1 MATGKESPRQRMIG
15 MMYLVLTAL
24 LALQVSSAIV
34 EKFISLNSS
43 MEVAI
48 DRAAAQNQLQ
58 YHAIQ
63 RAVKDRG
70 NRKEE
75 IRLLEQSQQLK
86 KQSNDMI
93 VYMNQLKQEMI
104 EASGGKEDD
113 GTLKGAKEETAIEV
127 LMVGASPKA
136 GKAYELQK
144 RLNDYAAF
152 VQSVTGKPV
161 PKLALD
167 GKEDPLYQ
175 SNPEQKNKDFAQL
188 NFAQTPLVAAMAVV
202 SELETR
208 VVSIER
214 DAVND
219 MMAKVGL
226 DDYKVDHLKPMVRSS
241 SKYVPAGTP
250 YQAEVFMAATSTS
263 MLPQISIGSQA
274 LSVNGEGIG
283 QFKFTA
289 SGGNYDPQGLAKKSF
304 TAQIKVKKPNGQDT
318 VYSVTEEYY
327 VVQPLIKVSSVSS
340 QSLYFNCGN
349 KKEVDVPA
357 LGAYYKPSFS
367 ATGATIK
374 TTDKKSVIYI
384 IPNTPNTELKV
395 FSDGQF
401 IGSEKYKV
409 IPVPKPTIE
418 VKVNNAPVNIK
429 TGISPQ
435 SLRNISIKAIPEPNF
450 AKDQPEDATYKV
462 SEWTIEVGRGRMGVQ
477 GANRTVKDVEIQPYN
492 GSDLRDKDMLIITPV
507 KVMRKNYLGAWEEVS
522 VPKTPIL
529 IPVYSN

>member
-48 DRAAAQNQLQ
+48 DRAAAQNQSQ
-58 YHAIQ
+58 YSAIQ
-63 RAVKDRG
+63 KAVKDRG
-70 NRKEE
+70 NRKDEL
-75 IRLLEQSQQLK
+75 RLLEQSQQLK

-104 EASGGKEDD
+104 AASGGKDDD

-127 LMVGASPKA
+127 MMVGSSPKT

-208 VVSIER
+208 VVSLER
-214 DAVND
+214 DAVNQ
-219 MMAKVGL
+219 MLANVGIT
-226 DDYKVDHLKPMVRSS
+226 DTKVDRLIPMVRSS
-241 SKYVPAGTP
+241 AKYVPAGTP
-250 YQAEVFMAATSTS
+250 YQAEVFMSATSSS
-263 MLPQISIGSQA
+263 MLPQISVGTQA
-274 LSVNGEGIG
+274 LNVNGDGIG
-283 QFKFTA
+283 QYKFTA
-289 SGGNYDPQGLAKKSF
+289 SGGNYDAQGLAKKTY
-304 TAQIKVKKPNGQDT
+304 TAQIKMKKPNGQDT
-318 VYSVTEEYY
+318 IYTVTEEYY
-327 VVQPLIKVSSVSS
+327 VVQPLIKVNSVAS

-357 LGAYYKPSFS
+357 LGAYYKPTFS
-367 ATGATIK
+367 ATGATVK
-374 TTDKKSVIYI
+374 TTDKKGVIYI
-384 IPNTPNTELKV
+384 IPNTPNAELKV

-401 IGSEKYKV
+401 IGTEKYKV
-409 IPVPKPTIE
+409 IPVPKPTLE
-418 VKVNNAPVNIK
+418 VKVNNVAVNIK
-429 TGISPQ
+429 QGVSPQ
-435 SLRNISIKAIPEPNF
+435 AIRSISIKAIPDANF
-450 AKDQPEDATYKV
+450 AKDQPEDAIYKV
-462 SEWTIEVGRGRMGVQ
+462 TEWTIEVGRGRIGVQ
-477 GANRTVKDVEIQPYN
+477 GANVTVRDKEIQAYN
-492 GSDLRDKDMLIITPV
+492 GSDLKDKDMIIVTPV

-522 VPKTPIL
+522 VPKTPFL

>member
-24 LALQVSSAIV
+24 LALQVSSAII

-43 MEVAI
+43 MELAI
-48 DRAAAQNQLQ
+48 DRAAAQNQMQ
-58 YHAIQ
+58 YSAIQ
-63 RAVKDRG
+63 KAVKDRG
-70 NRKEE
+70 NKTTEL
-75 IRLLEQSQQLK
+75 RLLEQSQQLK
-86 KQSNDMI
+86 KQSNDLI

-104 EASGGKEDD
+104 DASGGKEED

-127 LMVGASPKA
+127 MMVGASPKT

-161 PKLALD
+161 PKLAMD

-175 SNPEQKNKDFAQL
+175 NNTEQKNKDFAQL

-219 MMAKVGL
+219 MMARVGL
-226 DDYKVDHLKPMVRSS
+226 EDFKVDRLTPMVRSS

-250 YQAEVFMAATSTS
+250 YQAEVFMSATSSS
-263 MLPQISIGSQA
+263 MLPQISVGSQA
-274 LSVNGEGIG
+274 LTVDGNGIG

-318 VYSVTEEYY
+318 VYNVTEEYY
-327 VVQPLIKVSSVSS
+327 VVQPLIKVSSVAS

-349 KKEVDVPA
+349 KKEVNVPT
-357 LGAYYKPSFS
+357 LGAYYNPTFS
-367 ATGATIK
+367 AAGASVK
-374 TTDKKSVIYI
+374 TTDKKGIIYI
-384 IPNTPNTELKV
+384 TPNTSTVELKV
-395 FSDGQF
+395 FSSGQY

-429 TGISPQ
+429 QGVSPQ
-435 SLRNISIKAIPEPNF
+435 AIRSISIKAIPEPNF
-450 AKDQPEDATYKV
+450 AKDQPEDAIYKV
-462 SEWTIEVGRGRMGVQ
+462 TEWSIEVGRGRRGVS
-477 GANRTVKDVEIQPYN
+477 GANQSVKNSEIQPYN
-492 GSDLRDKDMLIITPV
+492 GSLLQDKDVIMITPV
-507 KVMRKNYLGAWEEVS
+507 KVMRKNFQGTWEEVS
-522 VPKTPIL
+522 MPSTPIL